1 MLPGAHHTNQVDNI
15 HLGLEVVNDKLP
27 YLQENGINHLIKA
40 TTDSFKSNYSKT
52 IKTYC
57 TFFLWKV
64 YIFNINYI
72 RYLDRCFMSMHHLI
86 IIYSLSH
93 NFVLSRG
100 RCGHL
105 FCHVCVFTIK
115 RWVDDSFGFVNNDE
129 STFNSLQVRCLW
141 FGDRHKQ
148 AELFILIEPTICCL
162 NIYCHQIEKYKKHLC
177 IM

>member
-1 MLPGAHHTNQVDNI
+1 MRLHWKSKVLSKSALHKKFQLSTANTEGVWAADISCVQQT
-15 HLGLEVVNDKLP
+15 LSVVS
-27 YLQENGINHLIKA
+27 
-40 TTDSFKSNYSKT
+40 T
-52 IKTYC
+52 
-57 TFFLWKV
+57 
-64 YIFNINYI
+64 
-72 RYLDRCFMSMHHLI
+72 
-86 IIYSLSH
+86 
-93 NFVLSRG
+93 FVLSRG

-162 NIYCHQIEKYKKHLC
+162 NIYCHQIEKNKKKTSLHNVD
-177 IM
+177 II